1 MKIEHDK
8 SDKDDKKLKIERKE
22 PAKYIFISEIDHKS
36 VVFIITDDICE
47 ANSTNQNFF
56 EAKIIHLISESLIS
70 SGLSK
75 K

>member
-1 MKIEHDK
+1 MKIERDK
-8 SDKDDKKLKIERKE
+8 YDEDDKKLKIERKE
-22 PAKYIFISEIDHKS
+22 PAKYKFITEIYHKS
-36 VVFIITDDICE
+36 VVFINTDNICE
-47 ANSTNQNFF
+47 SNSTNQNIF